1 MGIQM
6 ATESRT
12 YMNYILISDLLPTA
26 YGLWIKCFR
35 VHDLTLFILCTE
47 IYFYYKGKMLALIKY
62 TYHYTVLST
71 TYFIFLQSTA
81 VFRE

>member
-6 ATESRT
+6 AAESQT

-35 VHDLTLFILCTE
+35 VHDLTFILCTE
-47 IYFYYKGKMLALIKY
+47 IYFYYEGKMLALMKY
-62 TYHYTVLST
+62 TYHYTVLSA
-71 TYFIFLQSTA
+71 TYIIFLQSTA
-81 VFRE
+81 VFRK